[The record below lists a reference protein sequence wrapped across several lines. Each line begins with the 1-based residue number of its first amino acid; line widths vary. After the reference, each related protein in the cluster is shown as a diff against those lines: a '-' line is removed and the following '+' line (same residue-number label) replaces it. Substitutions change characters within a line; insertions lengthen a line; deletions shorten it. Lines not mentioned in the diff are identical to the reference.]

1 MAFRGIAQIS
11 LDPKGRI
18 AIPARFR
25 DQLLACGGA
34 GLVVTIDTQQSCLQL
49 FPLPE
54 WEVLQE
60 KISALPSFNPAT
72 RRIQRL
78 LLGHANDVEMDTAGR
93 ILLPPLLREYAN
105 LEKSK
110 PVILLGQGNRFEI
123 WAEDRWSVERDRWIE
138 EERVQS
144 GMVPDELR
152 GFSI

>member
-1 MAFRGIAQIS
+1 
-11 LDPKGRI
+11 
-18 AIPARFR
+18 
-25 DQLLACGGA
+25 
-34 GLVVTIDTQQSCLQL
+34 VVTIDTQQSCLQL